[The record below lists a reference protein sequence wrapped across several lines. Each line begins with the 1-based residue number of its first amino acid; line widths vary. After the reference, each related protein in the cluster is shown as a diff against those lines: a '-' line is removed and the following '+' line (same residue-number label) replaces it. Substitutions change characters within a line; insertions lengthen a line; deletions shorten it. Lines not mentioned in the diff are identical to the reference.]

1 MGLSV
6 QGPLEYLAEHRAR
19 VLVTLKTRD
28 LTPNIFY
35 SSAEHMNEL
44 DSDSIQLVV
53 TSPPYPMIEMW
64 DRLFEK
70 LLHIPA
76 GSFTTQAKPFE
87 LSHQFLD
94 RIWSECYRVLE
105 KGGILCIN
113 IGDATRTLGGSFQCY
128 LNHAR
133 IAEQCQRIG
142 FQSLVPILWRK
153 PTNKPNAFLGSGFF
167 PPNAYVTLDC
177 EYILVFRKGAK
188 RVLKPQ
194 DPLRYA
200 SQYSKAERDVWFSQ
214 TWDFRGERQNH
225 AETAPFPEELPYRLI
240 RMFSCLGDTVLDPF
254 LGTGTTVKVAR
265 VLGRKGIGYEVNSS
279 LKPLIEKN
287 VESSSPR
294 PEEVV
299 DYLFRI
305 YETSKDV
312 PNILVSSRARN
323 LRDKSLS
330 SFR

>member
-1 MGLSV
+1 M
-6 QGPLEYLAEHRAR
+6 QGPVDYLTEHRAS
-19 VLVTLKTRD
+19 VLAALKTRD
-28 LTPNIFY
+28 LTPKIFY
-35 SSAEHMNEL
+35 SSAERMDQL
-44 DSDSIQLVV
+44 DSDSIQLIV

-76 GSFTTQAKPFE
+76 ETFTSQEKPFE
-87 LSHQFLD
+87 LSHQYLD
-94 RIWSECYRVLE
+94 RVWSECYRVLE
-105 KGGILCIN
+105 TGGIFCIN
-113 IGDATRTLGGSFQCY
+113 IGDATRTINGNFQCY

-133 IAEQCQRIG
+133 IAEQCERIG

-177 EYILVFRKGAK
+177 EYILVFRKGPK

-214 TWDFRGERQNH
+214 TWDLRGERQNH
-225 AETAPFPEELPYRLI
+225 AETAPFPEELAYRLI
-240 RMFSCLGDTVLDPF
+240 RMFSCLGDAVLDPF

-265 VLGRKGIGYEVNSS
+265 VLGRRGIGYEVNSS
-279 LKPLIEKN
+279 LKNLINKN
-287 VESSSPR
+287 VDPSPPR

-299 DYLFRI
+299 DYLLRI
-305 YETSKDV
+305 YETSKDSSQ
-312 PNILVSSRARN
+312 ILVSSRSRN
-323 LRDKSLS
+323 LKDKSLS